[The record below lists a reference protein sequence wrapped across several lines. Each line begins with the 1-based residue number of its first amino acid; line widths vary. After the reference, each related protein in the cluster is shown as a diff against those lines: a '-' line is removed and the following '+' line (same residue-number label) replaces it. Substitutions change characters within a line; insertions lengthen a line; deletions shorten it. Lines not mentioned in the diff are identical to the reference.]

1 MLSEVMSFGKGI
13 TFRKIIMF
21 QILYPLLQF
30 AHNFTSTKTIR
41 LTNFYQCLNLID
53 KGLKMRD
60 SGFAFFVKTAFLP
73 INIEDTPS
81 LRRSI

>member
-1 MLSEVMSFGKGI
+1 
-13 TFRKIIMF
+13 MF

-60 SGFAFFVKTAFLP
+60 SRFVFFVKTAFLP
-73 INIEDTPS
+73 M
-81 LRRSI
+81 